1 MVIAPNAM
9 KVLTIVGARPQFIKA
24 AVVSRELAK
33 APGII
38 EVMVHTGQH
47 FDAAMSAT
55 FFDELE
61 IMSPAYNLAISG
73 GGHGQMT
80 GRMLESIERVLIE
93 EDPAVVVVY
102 GDTNSTLAGA
112 LAAAKLD
119 IPVAHVE
126 AGLRSYRRDM
136 PEEINRVLTDHL
148 SAILLRPTKQALANL
163 QQEGIS
169 TGVYETGDV
178 MYDAAIYAST
188 RAEQGSVEFR
198 KLGLEPGAYALA
210 TVHRAENTND
220 EKQLARIISYLKV
233 EAKTKPVVFP
243 VHPRTRQ
250 HARKFGL
257 EFTGLLTIDP
267 ISYLNMAYLAKHA
280 CCIYT
285 DSGGLQKEAY
295 FHRTPCVTM
304 RDETEWQNTIE
315 SGWNRLWTVKEYS
328 LRREIED
335 FGDGNAAQAIVEKLV
350 VELAP

>member
-1 MVIAPNAM
+1 M
-9 KVLTIVGARPQFIKA
+9 
-24 AVVSRELAK
+24 
-33 APGII
+33 

-47 FDAAMSAT
+47 FDGAMSAT

-61 IMSPAYNLAISG
+61 IMSPAYNLAING
-73 GGHGQMT
+73 GGHGQMI

-126 AGLRSYRRDM
+126 AGLPSYRRDM

-148 SAILLRPTKQALANL
+148 STILLCPTKQSLANL

-188 RAEQGSVEFR
+188 RAEQGSVRFR
-198 KLGLEPGAYALA
+198 KLGLEPDAYALA

-220 EKQLARIISYLKV
+220 EKQLARIISYLTV
-233 EAKTKPVVFP
+233 EAKKTPVVFP
-243 VHPRTRQ
+243 VHPCTRQ
-250 HARKFGL
+250 RARKFGL

-295 FHRTPCVTM
+295 FHSTSCVPM
-304 RDETEWQNTIE
+304 RDEAEWQNTIE

-328 LRREIED
+328 PRREIED
-335 FGDGNAAQAIVEKLV
+335 FGDGNASQAIVEKLV